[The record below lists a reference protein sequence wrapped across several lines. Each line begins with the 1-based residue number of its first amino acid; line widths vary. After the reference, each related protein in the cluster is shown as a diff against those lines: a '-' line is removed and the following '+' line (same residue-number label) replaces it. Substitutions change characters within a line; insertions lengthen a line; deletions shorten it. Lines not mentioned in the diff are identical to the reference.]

1 MFLITFSLPFPMK
14 NILCNVLLALPWLVS
29 NSKALVLTPD
39 AILVRNQLGYLP
51 PNYRQVSAWTEDGL
65 SPVAIQTHPL
75 NGGSPR
81 RQRKASGGFETP
93 FPTLYWL
100 TCPDIS
106 RAISDLERRGYVGIL
121 EERINSTPEKKTQ
134 FLDCH
139 KYYAKDRWSCLTV
152 QEKTFL
158 EQDYSRRMLDML
170 QFSGIAGANY
180 TVHASVKCLHAHY
193 AHYRSVQVKD
203 GEPGFNPVGY
213 WVHCLL
219 LEQFPGT
226 KL

>member
-1 MFLITFSLPFPMK
+1 VFSIVVSVQFPMK
-14 NILCNVLLALPWLVS
+14 NILYHVLLALPSLVS
-29 NSKALVLTPD
+29 ISRALVLTPD

-65 SPVAIQTHPL
+65 LPVAIKTHPL
-75 NGGSPR
+75 NGGAPR
-81 RQRKASGGFETP
+81 RQRKAVGLGTP

-121 EERINSTPEKKTQ
+121 EGRINSSNEKKAQ

-139 KYYAKDRWSCLTV
+139 KYYAKDRWSCLTA

-158 EQDYSRRMLDML
+158 ERDDSKRMRDML
-170 QFSGIAGANY
+170 QSSGIAGTNY
-180 TVHASVKCLHAHY
+180 TAGASVKCLHAQY
-193 AHYRSVQVKD
+193 AHYRSVPVEQ

-219 LEQFPGT
+219 LEQFPNT

>member
-1 MFLITFSLPFPMK
+1 MFSIVVSVQFPMK
-14 NILCNVLLALPWLVS
+14 NILYHVLLALPSLVS
-29 NSKALVLTPD
+29 ISRALVLTPD

-65 SPVAIQTHPL
+65 LPVAIKTHPL
-75 NGGSPR
+75 NGGAPR
-81 RQRKASGGFETP
+81 RQRKAVVGLGTP

-121 EERINSTPEKKTQ
+121 EGRINSSNEKKAQ

-139 KYYAKDRWSCLTV
+139 KYYANDRWSCLTA

-158 EQDYSRRMLDML
+158 ERDDSKRMRDML
-170 QFSGIAGANY
+170 QSSGIAGTNY
-180 TVHASVKCLHAHY
+180 TAGASVKCLHAQY
-193 AHYRSVQVKD
+193 AHYRSVPVEQ

-219 LEQFPGT
+219 LEQFPNT